1 MFSKTHIQNRQQE
14 RVLKRLQ
21 EKSNKQVSHFIQRL
35 KNYDSKLQLVSGNL
49 QKIKITFAKLP

>member
-1 MFSKTHIQNRQQE
+1 MLSKTHIQNRQQE

-35 KNYDSKLQLVSGNL
+35 KKIEKLIDKSWL
-49 QKIKITFAKLP
+49 KITTYEW